1 MTNAPPESPR
11 EGRFTL
17 AGSSRA
23 SIGTLTPPVSLQGR
37 TRLVV
42 MPRGV
47 ESLGSLL
54 AGSVSAQESSFQ
66 VRAATHTMA
75 MVVATSMT
83 EKYR

>member
-1 MTNAPPESPR
+1 MSAHAADRGSPR
-11 EGRFTL
+11 RWT
-17 AGSSRA
+17 
-23 SIGTLTPPVSLQGR
+23 
-37 TRLVV
+37 VV

-47 ESLGSLL
+47 ESLWSLL

>member
-1 MTNAPPESPR
+1 MLIKSRGRGERYGGSGYFQNIRLCRRPRLSAP
-11 EGRFTL
+11 
-17 AGSSRA
+17 
-23 SIGTLTPPVSLQGR
+23 
-37 TRLVV
+37 LVV

-54 AGSVSAQESSFQ
+54 AGAGCGQESSFQ

>member
-1 MTNAPPESPR
+1 MAANGLREQSGMEGTVLYCRRPRVSAP
-11 EGRFTL
+11 
-17 AGSSRA
+17 
-23 SIGTLTPPVSLQGR
+23 
-37 TRLVV
+37 LVV